1 MYKRIVAVIMCVIL
15 TSLCGCGWEEPSIG
29 GKIIVDEESTEEQGI
44 EGQESPE
51 EDYAEEDSSDI
62 YQRFLDGK
70 EPVYFREADLFEG
83 YALSLSVETE
93 TPYGLRD
100 ICEIINTVKNG
111 NISLEEFSEH
121 ISYANIDCGADGKPE
136 LAVKFYHLTDTISDE
151 VTLIIKDVDGRLE
164 VCYIMKPFYKETWE
178 LANVYGMVSYHVAAG
193 TGVDGNFEGYIDAD
207 GIHHVVWDEFND
219 YNFYYVY
226 NFSENIPYEVPDDEM
241 IVLKTFTF
249 EMGTPGQD
257 PDLKQYPDLMQ
268 YDVLASLDL
277 TMPGDNYNTE
287 NSTVDIDGLSRAVAE
302 ETGREFYSLE
312 DIRAM
317 IEAREAELGLTD
329 EIKNGPMVEWLPFT
343 GTIATF

>member
-15 TSLCGCGWEEPSIG
+15 TSLCGCGWEEPPID
-29 GKIIVDEESTEEQGI
+29 GKIIVDEESTEEQGT
-44 EGQESPE
+44 EEQESMV
-51 EDYAEEDSSDI
+51 DGFAEEDSSDI
-62 YQRFLDGK
+62 YQRFLDSK

-83 YALSLSVETE
+83 YDLSLPVETE

-111 NISLEEFSEH
+111 NISLDEFGEH
-121 ISYANIDCGADGKPE
+121 ISYSNIDCGADGNPE
-136 LAVKFYHLTDTISDE
+136 LAVNFYNLAAPVSDE

-164 VCYIMKPFYKETWE
+164 VCYIMQPYYRETWE
-178 LANVYGMVSYHVAAG
+178 LANAYGIVSYHVAAG

-219 YNFYYVY
+219 YNFFYVY
-226 NFSENIPYEVPDDEM
+226 NFSENIPYEVSDDEM

-249 EMGTPGQD
+249 ENGMPGQD
-257 PDLKQYPDLMQ
+257 PDLKQYPDLEQ

-302 ETGREFYSLE
+302 ITGMELYSLE
-312 DIRAM
+312 DIQAM

-329 EIKNGPMVEWLPFT
+329 EIKNGPKVEWLPFT

>member
-1 MYKRIVAVIMCVIL
+1 MKKRVMSGIMIGIFIL
-15 TSLCGCGWEEPSIG
+15 LCGCGLEQPPIG
-29 GKIIVDEESTEEQGI
+29 EKIIVDEESTEKQSTEEQK
-44 EGQESPE
+44 SA
-51 EDYAEEDSSDI
+51 EDGYKEDSSDI

-70 EPVYFREADLFEG
+70 EPVYFREADRFEG
-83 YALSLSVETE
+83 YDLSLSVETE
-93 TPYGLRD
+93 TPYELKD

-111 NISLEEFSEH
+111 NLSLDEFGEH
-121 ISYANIDCGADGKPE
+121 ISYANIDCGADGNPE
-136 LAVKFYHLTDTISDE
+136 LAVNFYNLAAPVSDE

-164 VCYIMKPFYKETWE
+164 VCYIMQPYYRETWE

-207 GIHHVVWDEFND
+207 GIHHIVWDEFND

-257 PDLKQYPDLMQ
+257 PDLKQYPDVKQ